1 MIEAAAKSPPPHSL
15 IHFVK
20 QFNTMRAMFNNAAT
34 MELAMDVL
42 CEDIASLFNIA
53 GPITLHLPP
62 SLQPSSTQ
70 KQIIHHPWIDL
81 IPVRS
86 FRNAMIAR
94 MTEYDDEELCDDLYG
109 LNNASGE
116 VGLVIWGESW
126 DPLAYEVSE
135 KVVEKWSWIL
145 KDSPELLAS
154 TNYWRKKR
162 GEKPLRLIEP
172 REHFIHEID

>member
-1 MIEAAAKSPPPHSL
+1 MIEAAGKSPPSLSL
-15 IHFVK
+15 IHSVK
-20 QFNTMRAMFNNAAT
+20 QFNIFRAMFNNAAT
-34 MELAMDVL
+34 MELTMDVL
-42 CEDIASLFNIA
+42 NEDIASLFNIA
-53 GPITLHLPP
+53 GPITFHLPP

-81 IPVRS
+81 LPVRS
-86 FRNAMIAR
+86 FRNTLLAR
-94 MTEYDDEELCDDLYG
+94 MREYDDEELCGDLYG
-109 LNNASGE
+109 LNSASGE

-145 KDSPELLAS
+145 RDSPELLAS

-162 GEKPLRLIEP
+162 GEKPLRLIES
-172 REHFIHEID
+172 REHFIQEID